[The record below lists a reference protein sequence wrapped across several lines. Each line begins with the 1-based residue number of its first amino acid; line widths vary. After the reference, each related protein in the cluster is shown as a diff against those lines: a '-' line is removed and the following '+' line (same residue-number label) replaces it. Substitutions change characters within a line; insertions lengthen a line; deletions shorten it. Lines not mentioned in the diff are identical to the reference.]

1 MSDPVHKVCAYL
13 RSTEENFTGCRNC
26 PARVETSAGPGMPG
40 CYAIAQE
47 TISVCMEA
55 MGQIVAWPSQA
66 NPLPEPK

>member
-55 MGQIVAWPSQA
+55 MGQIVAWPSHA
-66 NPLPEPK
+66 NPGDKP